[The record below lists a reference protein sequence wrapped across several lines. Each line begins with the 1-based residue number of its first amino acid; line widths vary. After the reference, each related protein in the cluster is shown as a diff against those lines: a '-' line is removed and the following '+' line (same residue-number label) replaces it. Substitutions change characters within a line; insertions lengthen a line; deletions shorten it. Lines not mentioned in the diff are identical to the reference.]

1 MSLSSNTPVLNALQL
16 YHFRHNGT
24 ISVLPQLFLFLLPT
38 KGHKQTWPP
47 LFPGLQDFLV
57 FWLWLFLWPPHF
69 LASLKISDFV
79 PSHWYLSSLFPI
91 CIIHYQRGNAPLI
104 FLLRLMCFKSIIS
117 IWFRILSL
125 KPDSTGMKWLLS
137 SDSLDKLHWGI
148 LSLPLLDDI
157 KPAGSVFLHIFL
169 PSWTSGS
176 DSVAHD
182 CSQNTARTTA
192 LSTIHY
198 LPHGYQNAFV
208 YQVLAYCSVLHK
220 LTTSLYPALLYKLSE
235 YLVFVFK
242 DKIIT
247 LFYIL
252 LIIPTVLCKALLDSY
267 MVKRAN

>member
-1 MSLSSNTPVLNALQL
+1 MTIPLTSPFPCILENKWFCSVTLVSVKFISNMHYSLSKGKCALNFSITLDVLQEYNIHMVQ
-16 YHFRHNGT
+16 N
-24 ISVLPQLFLFLLPT
+24 SV
-38 KGHKQTWPP
+38 
-47 LFPGLQDFLV
+47 
-57 FWLWLFLWPPHF
+57 
-69 LASLKISDFV
+69 
-79 PSHWYLSSLFPI
+79 
-91 CIIHYQRGNAPLI
+91 
-104 FLLRLMCFKSIIS
+104 FKTG
-117 IWFRILSL
+117 F
-125 KPDSTGMKWLLS
+125 KTGMKWLLS